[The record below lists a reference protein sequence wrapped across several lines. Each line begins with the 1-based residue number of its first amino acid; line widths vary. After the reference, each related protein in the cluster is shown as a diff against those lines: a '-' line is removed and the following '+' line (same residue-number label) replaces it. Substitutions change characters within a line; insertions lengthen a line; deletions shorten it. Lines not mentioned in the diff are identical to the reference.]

1 MAVIGP
7 LVIFSGFVF
16 VIFMLGLHNFL
27 ISNEENGCE
36 MTYMIEYPQFV
47 VSFGNL
53 CQFYNTVDLLHI
65 IISEVKPVY
74 NVMLNMCEVTWMT

>member
-7 LVIFSGFVF
+7 LGIFSGFVF
-16 VIFMLGLHNFL
+16 VIFLLGLHNYL

-53 CQFYNTVDLLHI
+53 CQLI
-65 IISEVKPVY
+65 
-74 NVMLNMCEVTWMT
+74 

>member
-7 LVIFSGFVF
+7 LVIFSGIVF
-16 VIFMLGLHNFL
+16 VVFVLGLYNFL

-53 CQFYNTVDLLHI
+53 CQLI
-65 IISEVKPVY
+65 
-74 NVMLNMCEVTWMT
+74 

>member
-7 LVIFSGFVF
+7 LVIFSGFIF

-53 CQFYNTVDLLHI
+53 CQLILQYR
-65 IISEVKPVY
+65 
-74 NVMLNMCEVTWMT
+74 